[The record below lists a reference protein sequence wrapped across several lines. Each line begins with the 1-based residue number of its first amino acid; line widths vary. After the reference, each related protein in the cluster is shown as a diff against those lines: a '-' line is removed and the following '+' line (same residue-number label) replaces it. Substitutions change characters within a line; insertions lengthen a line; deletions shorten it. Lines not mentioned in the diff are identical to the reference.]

1 MARNR
6 TVKPQPMPRNR
17 MGSLIEEFIAWMRV
31 RNTAEYT
38 QHNRRACVAQFVRW
52 ANERGIED
60 PMEVTRPVL
69 ESYQRYLYYYRQ
81 KNGRPLT
88 FRTQY
93 ARLMP
98 VRTWFRW
105 LVRNNHILHNPA
117 SDLDMPKLEK
127 RLPRAV
133 LNEEE
138 VERVM
143 IQPDLRDPLGVRD
156 RAILETFYSTGIRRM
171 ELVNLKLY
179 NVDHLRGTLSVWLG
193 KGKKDRVVP
202 IGERALLW
210 VDKYLREARPQL
222 VMEPDEGTIFLSIE
236 GGPFHPD
243 RMSKLVRD
251 YVEQANLGKSG
262 ACHMLRHTMATLM
275 LDNGADIR
283 FIQEMLGHSELE
295 STQIYT
301 QVSIRQLK
309 KIHSA
314 THPGAILEKKR
325 PASENAPAHD
335 EVREQESHKADL
347 FAALDAEAQE
357 EQEE

>member
-6 TVKPQPMPRNR
+6 TNKPQPVPRNR
-17 MGSLIEEFIAWMRV
+17 MGSLIEEFVGWMRV
-31 RNTAEYT
+31 RNVSFYT
-38 QHNRRACVAQFVRW
+38 QNCRRSCLVQFVRW

-69 ESYQRYLYYYRQ
+69 ESYQRSLYYYRQ
-81 KNGRPLT
+81 KNGKPLT

-93 ARLMP
+93 GRLTP

-105 LVRNNHILHNPA
+105 MVRNNHILHNPA
-117 SDLDMPKLEK
+117 SDLDMPKIGT

-143 IQPDLRDPLGVRD
+143 LQPDVRDPLGVRD

-171 ELVNLKLY
+171 ELVNLKLFH
-179 NVDHLRGTLSVWLG
+179 VDHLRGTVSIWQG

-210 VDKYLREARPQL
+210 LDKYLREARPQL
-222 VMEPDEGTIFLSIE
+222 VMEPDEGSIFLTVE
-236 GGPFHPD
+236 GGPFSLD
-243 RMSKLVRD
+243 GMSKLVRV

-275 LDNGADIR
+275 LEGGADIR
-283 FIQEMLGHSELE
+283 YIQEMLGHSKLE

-314 THPGAILEKKR
+314 THPGAMLEKKK
-325 PASENAPAHD
+325 PVSETAPTHD

-357 EQEE
+357 EEE

>member
-6 TVKPQPMPRNR
+6 TIKPQPMPRNR

-38 QHNRRACVAQFVRW
+38 QHNRRACLAQFVRW

-81 KNGRPLT
+81 KNGKPLT

-93 ARLMP
+93 ARLVP
-98 VRTWFRW
+98 VRAWFRW
-105 LVRNNHILHNPA
+105 MVKNNHILHNPA

-138 VERVM
+138 AERVM
-143 IQPDLRDPLGVRD
+143 IQPDVRDPLGVRD

-171 ELVNLKLY
+171 ELVNLKLFH
-179 NVDHLRGTLSVWLG
+179 VDHLRGTVSIWQG

-210 VDKYLREARPQL
+210 LDKYLREARPQL
-222 VMEPDEGTIFLSIE
+222 VMEPDEGSIFLTVE
-236 GGPFHPD
+236 GGPFSLD
-243 RMSKLVRD
+243 GMSKLVRV

-275 LDNGADIR
+275 LENGADIR
-283 FIQEMLGHSELE
+283 FIQEMLGHSKLE

-314 THPGAILEKKR
+314 THPGAMLEKKR
-325 PASENAPAHD
+325 PVSTNTATQNE
-335 EVREQESHKADL
+335 ESLRANLLAK
-347 FAALDAEAQE
+347 LDAEAE
-357 EQEE
+357 EESE